1 MNRTRFTPRMGEIF
15 KLTGTSAEYVCLK
28 IAGKYNA
35 YLQNTKTGW
44 TFLANGIGYYT
55 DGSIDWDFSTDG
67 HFERR

>member
-15 KLTGTSAEYVCLK
+15 KLTGTSTEYVCLK
-28 IAGKYNA
+28 IAGKYNV

-55 DGSIDWDFSTDG
+55 DGSIDWDFSTEG